1 MTLIAAGAIVLDS
14 RVCRPGW
21 LETSGGRILACGPGA
36 PPRRADHEFADGV
49 VHESLNGQV
58 ARQLEGPKAEKTKP
72 IRKPA
77 HGAVDAGTDEEA
89 ALAAGLALGL
99 QE

>member
-1 MTLIAAGAIVLDS
+1 VLTQFVGPAYGQSIAHCGFDLTSCDTDVCQGTIVELIEL
-14 RVCRPGW
+14 
-21 LETSGGRILACGPGA
+21 
-36 PPRRADHEFADGV
+36 ADGV

-77 HGAVDAGTDEEA
+77 HGSVDAGSDEEA

>member
-1 MTLIAAGAIVLDS
+1 VLTQFVWD
-14 RVCRPGW
+14 
-21 LETSGGRILACGPGA
+21 ACGQSVTHCAFDLTSRDPDICQGTIV
-36 PPRRADHEFADGV
+36 ELIELADGV

-77 HGAVDAGTDEEA
+77 HGAVDAGSDEEA